1 MADSNKGDQ
10 SPNFSFCDDGGRPY
24 IQQYSTTSKFRPRD
38 RVYFRQAGT
47 GAQEGPFIVESVPSS
62 GRYTLLLTSGQK
74 AKNGAEVEERE
85 LEEA

>member
-10 SPNFSFCDDGGRPY
+10 SPKFSFGNDGGRPY
-24 IQQYSTTSKFRPRD
+24 IQQYSNTSKFRPAD

-47 GAQEGPFIVESVPSS
+47 GAREGPFIVESVPSN

-74 AKNGAEVEERE
+74 AKNGTEVEEKE
-85 LEEA
+85 LEAA